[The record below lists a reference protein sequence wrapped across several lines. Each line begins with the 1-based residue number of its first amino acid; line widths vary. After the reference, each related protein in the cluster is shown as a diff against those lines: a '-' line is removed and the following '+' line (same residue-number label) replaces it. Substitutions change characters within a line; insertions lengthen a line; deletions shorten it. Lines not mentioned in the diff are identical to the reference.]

1 MRPLFK
7 QDAVP
12 LEEIDEDGSTLVA
25 ADRTQNYQRTGE
37 VLTLPYTNVDLI
49 NQPFASK
56 AINVNP
62 FAIFS
67 WIGTIELTP
76 NSDEWRETERAP
88 ELVVNSETGH
98 WDQLLREG
106 RVPNQNEIAL
116 GTVWNNWQTNW
127 TGVAL
132 LQVQLQVQVEPESR

>member
-7 QDAVP
+7 QDAVKA
-12 LEEIDEDGSTLVA
+12 LEEIDEDGTLVD
-25 ADRTQNYQRTGE
+25 ADRTAANYQRTRE

-67 WIGTIELTP
+67 WMGTIELTP
-76 NSDEWRETERAP
+76 NSDEWRETER
-88 ELVVNSETGH
+88 H
-98 WDQLLREG
+98 
-106 RVPNQNEIAL
+106 QN
-116 GTVWNNWQTNW
+116 
-127 TGVAL
+127 
-132 LQVQLQVQVEPESR
+132 